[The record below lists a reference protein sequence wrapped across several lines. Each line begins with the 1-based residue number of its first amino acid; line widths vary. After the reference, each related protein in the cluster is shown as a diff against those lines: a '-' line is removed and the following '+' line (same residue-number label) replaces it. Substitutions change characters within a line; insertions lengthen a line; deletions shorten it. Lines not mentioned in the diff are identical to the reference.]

1 MYSIPLCPLYK
12 YTTHSTLDIF
22 VNQEYTYIITK
33 DNLETLGGVIMFKKI
48 VATLNEVA
56 LIKQIAVG
64 LVIGVLL
71 AVTVPQ
77 AVPVVAIF
85 GDLFVKALK
94 GVAPVLVF
102 FLVMN
107 AMAQKKS
114 GGDANMKPI
123 IGLYVVGT
131 FCASL
136 VGVCLSF
143 LTPTTLQLQVA
154 DAKVAPPSGIVEV
167 LHNLILSV
175 VDNPVSAL
183 MNANYIGILAWAV
196 IFGIALNIAANET
209 TKAALADIAKAITL
223 VVKWVIHFAPLGIMG
238 LVATSISDAG
248 LSAIVSYVHLLAVLI
263 ASYFLVAL
271 VMNPLIVYFNIR
283 KNPYPL
289 VLTTIRESGV
299 YAFFTRS
306 SAANIPVN
314 MSLCKRLGLNPDT
327 YAISIP
333 LGATINMAGA
343 SITISVLAL
352 AAANTL
358 GIHVDLPTAL
368 LLCIVSTVGACG
380 ASGVAGGSL
389 LLIPVACASFGIGN
403 DIAMQ
408 VVGVG
413 FIISVLEDAC
423 ETALNSSSDVLF
435 TATAEFAQRAKAGT
449 LKSED
454 LVPKD

>member
-1 MYSIPLCPLYK
+1 
-12 YTTHSTLDIF
+12 
-22 VNQEYTYIITK
+22 
-33 DNLETLGGVIMFKKI
+33 MFTQIKNI
-48 VATLNEVA
+48 LSSVS

-64 LVIGVLL
+64 LIIGILIAIFAPPAIP
-71 AVTVPQ
+71 AVK
-77 AVPVVAIF
+77 IF

-107 AMAQKKS
+107 AMAQKKE
-114 GGDANMKPI
+114 GTNDNMKPVI
-123 IGLYVVGT
+123 MLYVIGT
-131 FCASL
+131 FFAAL
-136 VGVCLSF
+136 VGVAMSF
-143 LTPTTLQLQVA
+143 LFPTTLHLQVA
-154 DAKVAPPSGIVEV
+154 ADAKLAPPSGIVEV
-167 LHNLILSV
+167 LHNVILSV
-175 VDNPVSAL
+175 VDNPVNAL
-183 MNANYIGILAWAV
+183 LNANYIGILTWAV
-196 IFGIALNIAANET
+196 ILGLALKSYAGST
-209 TKAALADIAKAITL
+209 TKGTLNDIAQSITK
-223 VVKWVIHFAPLGIMG
+223 VVTWVIHFAPLGIMG
-238 LVATSISDAG
+238 LVADSVGTAGVDAL
-248 LSAIVSYVHLLAVLI
+248 LSYIKLLGVLI
-263 ASYFLVAL
+263 GSYFLVAL
-271 VMNPLIVYFNIR
+271 VMNPLIVYAKVR

-289 VLTTIRESGV
+289 VWTTIRESGV

-314 MSLCKRLGLNPDT
+314 LTLCKRLGLNPDT
-327 YAISIP
+327 FTISIP

-358 GIHVDLPTAL
+358 GIVVDLPTAL
-368 LLCIVSTVGACG
+368 LLCLISTVGACG

-389 LLIPVACASFGIGN
+389 LLIPVACASFGINN

-435 TATAEFAQRAKAGT
+435 TATAEFAERRKLGT
-449 LKSED
+449 LKAED
-454 LVPKD
+454 MVPHN